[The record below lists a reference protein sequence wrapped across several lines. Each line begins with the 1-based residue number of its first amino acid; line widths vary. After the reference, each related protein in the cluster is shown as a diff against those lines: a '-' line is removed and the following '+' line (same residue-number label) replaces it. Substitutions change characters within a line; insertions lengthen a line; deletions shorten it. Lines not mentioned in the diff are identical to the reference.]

1 MVLENV
7 SAVARTH
14 DTLASLGDITADK
27 TLVESLGARSGLAH
41 IGVESLAVQ
50 LVGPLA

>member
-27 TLVESLGARSGLAH
+27 TLVESLGARSDLA